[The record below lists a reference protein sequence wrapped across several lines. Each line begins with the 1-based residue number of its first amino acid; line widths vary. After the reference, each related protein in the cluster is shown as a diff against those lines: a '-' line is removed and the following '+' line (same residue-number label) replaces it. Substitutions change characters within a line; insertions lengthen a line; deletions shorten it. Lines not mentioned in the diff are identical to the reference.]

1 MFRFL
6 IIYLFIFVYF
16 TDLNAANVDLVAS
29 VNGEPITSFDLQT
42 RVDLLKAL
50 AKAGGKS
57 VPDDYKS
64 LKKDILD
71 VLIREKVQIAEGKKY
86 NMTFAPSDV
95 DKAMEF
101 MEKNTKLPA
110 GTIKKVINDVC
121 GSNKLICHQQFVA
134 QVIWSKFSVMYFA
147 PVASVSDVEI
157 DEEFKKYKTYVDFM
171 FSNMNISQIVFDSKD
186 KADEVY
192 KKLKSDNVNNCKDF
206 DSIAAKDGGVGSG
219 NLGDLK
225 LQDLSQTVGL
235 HIKDLEVRVPST
247 PLKNIDSSYYIYM
260 ICDKKID
267 DKVADKLLDD
277 DTLKNNI
284 NDSVSNQKIEAMAE
298 KYLNKLIANAF
309 IEYF

>member
-157 DEEFKKYKTYVDFM
+157 DEEFKKYIHGEEIIKNYNIKNDFYVV
-171 FSNMNISQIVFDSKD
+171 SYNGI
-186 KADEVY
+186 
-192 KKLKSDNVNNCKDF
+192 
-206 DSIAAKDGGVGSG
+206 
-219 NLGDLK
+219 NLGFVK
-225 LQDLSQTVGL
+225 YVNG
-235 HIKDLEVRVPST
+235 R
-247 PLKNIDSSYYIYM
+247 LKNYYP
-260 ICDKKID
+260 KG
-267 DKVADKLLDD
+267 LRH
-277 DTLKNNI
+277 
-284 NDSVSNQKIEAMAE
+284 
-298 KYLNKLIANAF
+298 
-309 IEYF
+309 